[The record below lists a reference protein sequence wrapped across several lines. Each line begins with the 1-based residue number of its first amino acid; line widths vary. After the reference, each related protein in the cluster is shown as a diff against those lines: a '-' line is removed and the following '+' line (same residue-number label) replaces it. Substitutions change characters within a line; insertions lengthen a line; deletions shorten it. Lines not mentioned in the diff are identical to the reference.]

1 MLVVGLTG
9 GIATGKSTVSGL
21 LKAHN
26 VPIIDADVI
35 AREVVAP
42 GTSGLSKIAKTF
54 GSDVLLPDGSLDRKK
69 LGSIVFNDA
78 EKRRQLTEIVHPA
91 VRKAMLLQVLWHWM
105 TGHKYA
111 ILDVP
116 LLIEGPLWKWVGLVV
131 VVYCSEEIQL
141 QRLISRDS
149 STPAEASSRL
159 RSQIPIADKV
169 AYADV
174 VVDNSG
180 TRSELESQVDSLV
193 KRLEKEAGSWG
204 WIVSWLVPPVGLAS
218 AVWTLVW
225 RRLKSTVKEK
235 KA

>member
-1 MLVVGLTG
+1 MLVVGLTD
-9 GIATGKSTVSGL
+9 GIATGKSTVSGV

-54 GSDVLLPDGSLDRKK
+54 GSDVLLPMHRL
-69 LGSIVFNDA
+69 NDA

-105 TGHKYA
+105 TGHKYV

-116 LLIEGPLWKWVGLVV
+116 LLIEGPLWQWVGLIV

-193 KRLEKEAGSWG
+193 KRLEKEAGSWR

-225 RRLKSTVKEK
+225 RRLKSIGKEK
-235 KA
+235 TA